1 MTYQGHVENG
11 TVVLDEGA
19 SLPNGV
25 KVTVTLFDFLQDDGS
40 DDESGP
46 SLYERLE
53 SVIGKAK
60 GLPPDASRNVDHYLY
75 GAPKV

>member
-11 TVVLDEGA
+11 TVVLDDGMN
-19 SLPNGV
+19 LPNGV
-25 KVTVTLFDFLQDDGS
+25 IVTVCLVDFLQDDES

-46 SLYERLE
+46 SLYERLAPA
-53 SVIGKAK
+53 IGTAK

-75 GAPKV
+75 GAPKA